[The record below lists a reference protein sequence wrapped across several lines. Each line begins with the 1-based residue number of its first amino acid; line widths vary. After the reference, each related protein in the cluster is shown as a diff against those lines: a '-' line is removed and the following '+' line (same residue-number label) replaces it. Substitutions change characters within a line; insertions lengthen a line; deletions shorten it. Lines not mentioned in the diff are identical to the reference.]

1 MYDTKH
7 GHGRMVYCDG
17 SLYEVCGFFL
27 SFFFIAF
34 PCRDSGGLIVTMETG
49 HSFMHQGLSMR
60 DCGLMATLKVCHF
73 SLSFSHYYL
82 SLSFLLPLFLFS

>member
-7 GHGRMVYCDG
+7 GHGRMVYSDG

-27 SFFFIAF
+27 IFFIAF
-34 PCRDSGGLIVTMETG
+34 PCRDSGGLTVTMETG
-49 HSFMHQGLSMR
+49 HSFMHQGLFMR

-73 SLSFSHYYL
+73 SLSL
-82 SLSFLLPLFLFS
+82 SLSLLSFSVIPSFSLSF